1 MLGELLVAV
10 SLAMSPGQC
19 TTCGPGGGM
28 EFSPGMAAGSW
39 TAGSGGF
46 SNPYDSVGAGG
57 GGGGDQLYPYDSP
70 EPWLHG
76 YFQEFPA
83 YSGYHTFRPH
93 NYKHV
98 LAQMDVASRWGM
110 SPQMAY
116 SHQWAHR
123 YRQRSGMHPNF
134 GSKAASL
141 DQPDYGNYAQVDP
154 AQMNGSIGAPQQFP
168 TQQTQLQQAA
178 AIERGYTGTPIPGIT
193 TPVYQLSRN
202 LRPDPE
208 PQMSEEYISR
218 FESLQKQ
225 LEEQTFQM
233 QVLQQQ
239 LQDKS
244 QLPDWQ
250 QPNHLQFQN
259 QSAPAQQSMA
269 AGGYQ
274 ELAPPPGSA
283 IQQPALL
290 NVPQANPMA
299 APVQPYKQENYVV
312 PGYQQD
318 PLQFSYPQQPQGY
331 PQQNY
336 QMSPPQQQGGYSMP
350 QQGGQPDYNPAQP
363 GPILQIP
370 QGQAY
375 FSNQQAMQQM
385 ASAQPLTGQN
395 QNYDGQ
401 YGTQQYGSQQYGSQ
415 QYGSGVTPNQG
426 PIPGMHAAYQQHYG
440 NYPTQQPQQQQ
451 QAPQGYAAPQ
461 SYPQSNTGYAPRQ
474 AAPMQQYSQQQPY
487 PQQQQQFSQQQMG
500 GRP

>member
-178 AIERGYTGTPIPGIT
+178 AIERGYTGTPIPGSRLPSISFPET
-193 TPVYQLSRN
+193 CVRIRSRRCRKSTSAGSSRCRSSLKSRRFRCRFYSSSFRTNRSFRTGNSRIICSSRISLRRLSNRWLLVAIRN
-202 LRPDPE
+202 SLPLR
-208 PQMSEEYISR
+208 
-218 FESLQKQ
+218 
-225 LEEQTFQM
+225 
-233 QVLQQQ
+233 
-239 LQDKS
+239 
-244 QLPDWQ
+244 
-250 QPNHLQFQN
+250 
-259 QSAPAQQSMA
+259 
-269 AGGYQ
+269 
-274 ELAPPPGSA
+274 
-283 IQQPALL
+283 
-290 NVPQANPMA
+290 A
-299 APVQPYKQENYVV
+299 AP
-312 PGYQQD
+312 
-318 PLQFSYPQQPQGY
+318 
-331 PQQNY
+331 
-336 QMSPPQQQGGYSMP
+336 
-350 QQGGQPDYNPAQP
+350 
-363 GPILQIP
+363 
-370 QGQAY
+370 
-375 FSNQQAMQQM
+375 FSN
-385 ASAQPLTGQN
+385 LLC
-395 QNYDGQ
+395 
-401 YGTQQYGSQQYGSQ
+401 
-415 QYGSGVTPNQG
+415 
-426 PIPGMHAAYQQHYG
+426 
-440 NYPTQQPQQQQ
+440 
-451 QAPQGYAAPQ
+451 
-461 SYPQSNTGYAPRQ
+461 
-474 AAPMQQYSQQQPY
+474 
-487 PQQQQQFSQQQMG
+487 
-500 GRP
+500 